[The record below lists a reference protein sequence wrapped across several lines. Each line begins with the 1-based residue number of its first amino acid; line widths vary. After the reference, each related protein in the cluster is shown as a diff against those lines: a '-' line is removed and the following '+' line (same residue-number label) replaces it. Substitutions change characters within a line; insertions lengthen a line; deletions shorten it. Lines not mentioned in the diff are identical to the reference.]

1 MNQNLYPTASYRQRA
16 YWVRRGLLRPVEPRP
31 GSGNTRQWSEEE
43 RQTAQIMARLVD
55 AGLTPQAASKV
66 AHGQLLLAPGVW
78 VVVNP

>member
-1 MNQNLYPTASYRQRA
+1 MPYSPNWSRSDVNQYKAIKRQA
-16 YWVRRGLLRPVEPRP
+16 VSDGLPED
-31 GSGNTRQWSEEE
+31 E
-43 RQTAQIMARLVD
+43 AQAATVMAKLVA